1 MNHIKIP
8 AVLFLVLMICVSGFS
23 KTGTWEKQEQ
33 KQIDD
38 YIKSL
43 GDTTYVLYPSGLY
56 YISLIEG
63 TGRTPV
69 DLDTVYFKYEGKF
82 LDHVTFDTNDPIT
95 VPYKYILGT
104 TVINEKIVKGID
116 EGLRYMRD
124 GGKAKLLTPSKL
136 AFGFEGV
143 WQIIPGY
150 TPLLWII
157 DIDSVKAGPGK

>member
-1 MNHIKIP
+1 MNLTKIP
-8 AVLFLVLMICVSGFS
+8 VILFLILIIHVSGCN
-23 KTGTWEKQEQ
+23 KTGTWEIQEQ

-43 GDTTYVLYPSGLY
+43 GDTNYVLYPSGLY
-56 YISLIEG
+56 YINLING
-63 TGRTPV
+63 AGRSPV
-69 DLDTVYFKYEGKF
+69 DLDTVYFKYESKF
-82 LDHVTFDTNDPIT
+82 LDYVTWDRNDPVS
-95 VPYKYILGT
+95 VPYKHVMGT
-104 TVINEKIVKGID
+104 NNGPVIIGVD
-116 EGLRYMRD
+116 EGLRYMKD
-124 GGKAKLLTPSKL
+124 GGKARLLTPSKL